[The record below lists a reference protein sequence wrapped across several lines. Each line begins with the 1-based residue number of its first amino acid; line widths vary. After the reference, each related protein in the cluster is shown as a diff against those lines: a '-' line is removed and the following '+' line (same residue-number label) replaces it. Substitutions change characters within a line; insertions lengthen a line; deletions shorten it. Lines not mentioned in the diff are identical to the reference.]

1 MYADYIE
8 DIKSSYNRAIEGEG
22 KLFKIDADFKMVS
35 VSRDYNGIESIEI
48 NAENIYLTS
57 GKVIFLPESLSFSL
71 SYSVNL
77 NNVLGSSDR
86 KTEYIDTG
94 LNIYNNQY
102 LNIRFDHYNHR
113 FTSIIKNKNNNDTFN
128 WIYIEDKPTT
138 VGGDGNGFD
147 TQRISGGEEYKTDDS
162 FYLRNSV
169 IIKSSFSGY
178 KNYGLSYGLEEG
190 SKPHPYEIKDTSQ
203 LESISGITQDEI
215 DSLSNYVYADV
226 RQKGTRI
233 GLGYYGEVSSEEGSY
248 LEKIEVYQRKFTR
261 YYKNYFLCSAELEVL
276 HLFTN
281 SPACGNTGSRG
292 SNERYQLNSVEWEG
306 KLSKPTF
313 GYTITGG
320 WNISLSSYQI
330 RLNGSLDYEKQEY
343 EGYLGNWDLTEE
355 TYTYTLGG
363 GITF

>member
-1 MYADYIE
+1 MKKLNFILIIISSFLYTHLYADYIE

-138 VGGDGNGFD
+138 VGGRRE
-147 TQRISGGEEYKTDDS
+147 RI
-162 FYLRNSV
+162 
-169 IIKSSFSGY
+169 
-178 KNYGLSYGLEEG
+178 
-190 SKPHPYEIKDTSQ
+190 
-203 LESISGITQDEI
+203 
-215 DSLSNYVYADV
+215 
-226 RQKGTRI
+226 
-233 GLGYYGEVSSEEGSY
+233 
-248 LEKIEVYQRKFTR
+248 
-261 YYKNYFLCSAELEVL
+261 
-276 HLFTN
+276 
-281 SPACGNTGSRG
+281 
-292 SNERYQLNSVEWEG
+292 
-306 KLSKPTF
+306 
-313 GYTITGG
+313 
-320 WNISLSSYQI
+320 
-330 RLNGSLDYEKQEY
+330 
-343 EGYLGNWDLTEE
+343 
-355 TYTYTLGG
+355 
-363 GITF
+363 